1 MVPSLGFY
9 IILLIYRRK
18 QMKRVF
24 LALLLV
30 LSTSWAFSQAQ
41 SEVKRV
47 DEAATKTLISEGA
60 VVLDVRTKAEWD
72 EGHLP
77 MAKLLP
83 VDEISA
89 SKAAALVPSKA
100 TKVVVYCRSGRRS
113 AQAAQTLRGLGYA
126 VYDLGAI
133 TNWRGPLAR

>member
-1 MVPSLGFY
+1 
-9 IILLIYRRK
+9 
-18 QMKRVF
+18 MKRM
-24 LALLLV
+24 LLTLFVV
-30 LSTSWAFSQAQ
+30 LSSSWGFSQAQ
-41 SEVKRV
+41 PGVTRV
-47 DEAATKTLISEGA
+47 DEAATKALVAEGA
-60 VVLDVRTKAEWD
+60 VVIDVRSKAEWD

-77 MAKLLP
+77 MAQLLP
-83 VDEISA
+83 VDQISA

-113 AQAAQTLRGLGYA
+113 AQAAQTLKGLGYQ

>member
-1 MVPSLGFY
+1 M
-9 IILLIYRRK
+9 K
-18 QMKRVF
+18 QTF
-24 LALLLV
+24 LALLVV
-30 LSTSWAFSQAQ
+30 LSTSWGFSQAQ
-41 SEVKRV
+41 PEVKRV
-47 DEAATKTLISEGA
+47 DDAATKALVADGA

-83 VDEISA
+83 VDQITA
-89 SKAAALVPSKA
+89 ARAAALVPSKA

-113 AQAAQTLRGLGYA
+113 AQAAQSLRGLGYT

-133 TNWRGPLAR
+133 TNWRGPFVH